1 MTDIAKCRGDECP
14 MKESCYRFTAPSSE
28 YQSYFVNPPIKDG
41 KCDMYWGQ
49 AQQDMIDILQEI
61 INGSSYK

>member
-1 MTDIAKCRGDECP
+1 MSDIAKCRGDECP

-28 YQSYFVNPPIKDG
+28 YQSYFVNTPIKDG
-41 KCDMYWGQ
+41 KCEMYWGQ

-61 INGSSYK
+61 VNGSAYK

>member
-41 KCDMYWGQ
+41 KCEMYWGQ

-61 INGSSYK
+61 INGSAYK

>member
-61 INGSSYK
+61 INGSAYK